1 MEFVV
6 NETTRHLKTPLKD
19 LRLKKGILIAVIV
32 HQGKVIIPEGSTCM
46 EQGDT
51 VIIVS
56 GDEGILDVNDI
67 FDESL
72 LDAGVIGGAG
82 L

>member
-1 MEFVV
+1 
-6 NETTRHLKTPLKD
+6 
-19 LRLKKGILIAVIV
+19 
-32 HQGKVIIPEGSTCM
+32 M

-72 LDAGVIGGAG
+72 LDTGVMGGVG

>member
-1 MEFVV
+1 
-6 NETTRHLKTPLKD
+6 
-19 LRLKKGILIAVIV
+19 
-32 HQGKVIIPEGSTCM
+32 M